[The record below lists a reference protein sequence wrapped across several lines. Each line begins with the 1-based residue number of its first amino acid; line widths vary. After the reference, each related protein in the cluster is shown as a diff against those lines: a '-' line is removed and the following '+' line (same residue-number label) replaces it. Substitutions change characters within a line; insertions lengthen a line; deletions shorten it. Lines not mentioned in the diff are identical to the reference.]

1 MSITIITVPAGLKF
15 SKNEILVSFSGD
27 NQSSTFRLDLKKQNN
42 VLIASLEGKLNF
54 AGVLSFDLSEILD
67 AYPDYYIAA
76 INSVVHNQGVLFRY
90 KFTIT
95 ELSPGSEV
103 LASYISEVLPV
114 LKGGIAQGFLSDPFV
129 WMKENK
135 KFLTHAQTI
144 TILVNQHYFLD
155 YLHLTELITD
165 LSVKAKLMYTDGSS
179 YTMVLQNHEQI
190 EPGMILR
197 INAGFND
204 NLMQLPFPLKTI
216 SHYII
221 TVENTT
227 QTFAAMLFEIDYA
240 YYRNPVFFL
249 YGNSLGGIDGAYLS
263 GRSQVKLKPEMQLAE
278 RYIAAGKKVI
288 TFGHT
293 ITRELETATGYKSK
307 KEIER
312 LVEIFLTCFIFEIV
326 NEALVPVII
335 DPSSSL
341 MIDQSANLNA
351 ATIKYSRAAVNRT
364 YTPDLFDVKN

>member
-1 MSITIITVPAGLKF
+1 MSITMITVPSGIKY
-15 SKNEILVSFSGD
+15 SRNEILVSFSGD

-42 VLIASLEGKLNF
+42 VLIASLEGKLSPSF
-54 AGVLSFDLSEILD
+54 CLSFDLSEILD

-165 LSVKAKLMYTDGSS
+165 LS
-179 YTMVLQNHEQI
+179 
-190 EPGMILR
+190 
-197 INAGFND
+197 
-204 NLMQLPFPLKTI
+204 
-216 SHYII
+216 
-221 TVENTT
+221 
-227 QTFAAMLFEIDYA
+227 
-240 YYRNPVFFL
+240 
-249 YGNSLGGIDGAYLS
+249 
-263 GRSQVKLKPEMQLAE
+263 
-278 RYIAAGKKVI
+278 
-288 TFGHT
+288 
-293 ITRELETATGYKSK
+293 
-307 KEIER
+307 
-312 LVEIFLTCFIFEIV
+312 
-326 NEALVPVII
+326 
-335 DPSSSL
+335 
-341 MIDQSANLNA
+341 
-351 ATIKYSRAAVNRT
+351 
-364 YTPDLFDVKN
+364 